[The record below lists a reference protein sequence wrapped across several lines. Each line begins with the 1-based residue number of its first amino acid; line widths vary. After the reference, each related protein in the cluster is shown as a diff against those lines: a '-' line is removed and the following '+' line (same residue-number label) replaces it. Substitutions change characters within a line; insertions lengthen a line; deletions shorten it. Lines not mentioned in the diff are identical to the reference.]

1 MRKTFHLD
9 VADATRLAVILMAA
23 LSICA
28 MAATIQDL
36 GVSEVTLPPPTPA
49 DVSPSYEEITAEAWE
64 GRGLSAAEIL
74 SALPGIQSYK
84 QGGLGSFQTV
94 SIRGIAAKN
103 ILICLDGIPLN
114 DASGGA
120 VDLGSIDLNSVEK
133 IEIYKDRVPIKF
145 GGSGLGG
152 VVNFVTKK
160 ALPALKGRILASYG
174 SHNTWEGAAQ
184 VAISPKDSV
193 HFSAAISARHSD
205 NDYEFTNRNGTA
217 YNSDDDFTDTRK
229 NAEFSEYSGNFQYR
243 ILHSNNLFSTVSAH
257 LIYTE
262 AGNPGHESSQTKVA
276 DFVGQYSQL
285 GYRLEFPILWNCFLL
300 ETGVVADFEKN
311 ISSSY
316 YPLDNIGYSNSDYVE
331 YGLAGYRLHPEI
343 QGSVI
348 LGKIES
354 SFRLAGSAESWGARG
369 SVQDYGITRYSG
381 SFSAGLDIAIFQWLS
396 ALAEG
401 SFVKNIDEIDGGK
414 LLSPT
419 GTISIEESKD
429 REMNASAFA
438 QLRFGKKESLWGGHI
453 SVGRFFRE
461 PQLME
466 LYGVYRGVL
475 SNPDLKNETA
485 IRFESGGFLQTPS
498 RKTIFRAVWFST
510 FLENGI
516 YWASTVNAMKAYNAS
531 TARIYG
537 VELEMKS
544 RPVSFFETVLRGTIQ
559 NPRDRGHIKM
569 YSGNLLPGEPVHSY
583 FVEGKFFLPFGLDL
597 TFDVNYRS
605 RIFSDRINQ
614 TRQPATA
621 RYNAALGFS
630 PWEKMRFIF
639 GITNISDETFT
650 HFYSPYP
657 VPGREYKISWIQKF

>member
-160 ALPALKGRILASYG
+160 ALPALKGSILASYG

-369 SVQDYGITRYSG
+369 SVQDFGITRYSG
-381 SFSAGLDIAIFQWLS
+381 SFSAELDIAIFQWLS

-414 LLSPT
+414 FLSPT
-419 GTISIEESKD
+419 GTISIEEAKD

-461 PQLME
+461 PQL
-466 LYGVYRGVL
+466 
-475 SNPDLKNETA
+475 D
-485 IRFESGGFLQTPS
+485 
-498 RKTIFRAVWFST
+498 RKSV
-510 FLENGI
+510 
-516 YWASTVNAMKAYNAS
+516 V
-531 TARIYG
+531 
-537 VELEMKS
+537 
-544 RPVSFFETVLRGTIQ
+544 
-559 NPRDRGHIKM
+559 
-569 YSGNLLPGEPVHSY
+569 
-583 FVEGKFFLPFGLDL
+583 
-597 TFDVNYRS
+597 
-605 RIFSDRINQ
+605 
-614 TRQPATA
+614 
-621 RYNAALGFS
+621 
-630 PWEKMRFIF
+630 
-639 GITNISDETFT
+639 
-650 HFYSPYP
+650 
-657 VPGREYKISWIQKF
+657 